1 MIQGETTFHRRPSLH
16 RGFNPS
22 GADIDFAVNL
32 EAGEALRTH
41 KDGSQQEVVINEDG
55 ADIDFR
61 VESDGVTNMLLVDA
75 SLNGVGIG
83 GAAASGYELNVTG
96 NIKITGNT
104 DSNSELYIE
113 DTSNEAKIRSHGAT
127 VHTFMSATGNA
138 TFSMGAAYTS
148 SADDNAFNIVNTGA
162 STTLGFGDY
171 DASGNP
177 LENNTAAL
185 TFDNATG
192 NVGIGGISTYSS
204 AYALQVTGSQY
215 IYGNQGT
222 ELQVRDATAT
232 AQIIQNGTTGA
243 YTHMLTETG
252 DSQIR
257 FTHDSQS
264 ATATNNS
271 MWLQGDST
279 TFDFEIHSYQNDAFL
294 SGPNYTPLS
303 IDMDT
308 GNVGIGGAAVTS
320 AALAV
325 TSTTSAF
332 MPPRMTTTQRDA
344 ISSAAAGMIVYNTT
358 TNVLNFHNGT
368 GWKHFMTF

>member
-83 GAAASGYELNVTG
+83 GAASSTYELMV
-96 NIKITGNT
+96 
-104 DSNSELYIE
+104 
-113 DTSNEAKIRSHGAT
+113 
-127 VHTFMSATGNA
+127 
-138 TFSMGAAYTS
+138 
-148 SADDNAFNIVNTGA
+148 
-162 STTLGFGDY
+162 
-171 DASGNP
+171 
-177 LENNTAAL
+177 
-185 TFDNATG
+185 
-192 NVGIGGISTYSS
+192 
-204 AYALQVTGSQY
+204 
-215 IYGNQGT
+215 YGNQQITNAEAGSNGT
-222 ELQVRDATAT
+222 ELYVLDTVDHASIQCRGTTQASIQVRSLAGESEMNWIDIGATANNAFSIRNGDGTSKVTLT
-232 AQIIQNGTTGA
+232 ARDYELAGA
-243 YTHMLTETG
+243 G
-252 DSQIR
+252 
-257 FTHDSQS
+257 FS
-264 ATATNNS
+264 ATQETFMEFDLAT
-271 MWLQGDST
+271 G
-279 TFDFEIHSYQNDAFL
+279 E
-294 SGPNYTPLS
+294 
-303 IDMDT
+303 
-308 GNVGIGGAAVTS
+308 VGIGGAAVTS

-344 ISSAAAGMIVYNTT
+344 ISSAAAGMVVYNTT